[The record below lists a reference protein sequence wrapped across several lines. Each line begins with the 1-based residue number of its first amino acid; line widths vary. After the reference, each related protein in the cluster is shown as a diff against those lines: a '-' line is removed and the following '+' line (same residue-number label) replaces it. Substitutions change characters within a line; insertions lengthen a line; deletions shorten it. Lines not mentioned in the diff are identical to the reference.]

1 MPEAM
6 RDRGQFWSPQPD
18 WENARIERDG
28 YSVRRA
34 LGLGQTLVS
43 GEIDAAIAEFT
54 PDAPEAGLW
63 SVVKAEPFAVRI
75 GRDRALL
82 VSPAPLG
89 VAPGWRNGCAVTPCD
104 DAYAILEISGVALR
118 EILAEG
124 TAVDIEAGSRS
135 AAALFAGV
143 TVFLYRIGPE
153 TARLHVEAPL
163 AAYLWAWLEGRR

>member
-18 WENARIERDG
+18 WGTARIERDG
-28 YSVRRA
+28 YSIRRVP
-34 LGLGQTLVS
+34 GLGQTLVS
-43 GEIDAAIAEFT
+43 GNLGAALNELM

-63 SVVKAEPFAVRI
+63 SVMEVDNFSVRI
-75 GRDRALL
+75 ARDRALL

-89 VAPGWRNGCAVTPCD
+89 VMSGWRNGCAVTPCD
-104 DAYAILEISGVALR
+104 DAYAILEVSGAALR
-118 EILAEG
+118 EIVAEG
-124 TAVDIEAGSRS
+124 TSVDIEAGSRS
-135 AAALFAGV
+135 AAVLFAGV
-143 TVFLYRIGPE
+143 TVFLYRTGPE

>member
-6 RDRGQFWSPQPD
+6 HDRGQFWRPQPD
-18 WENARIERDG
+18 WGTARIERDG
-28 YSVRRA
+28 YMVRRI
-34 LGLGQTLVS
+34 LGLGQALAS

-63 SVVKAEPFAVRI
+63 SVVEAGPFAVRI

-89 VAPGWRNGCAVTPCD
+89 VAPGWRNGYVVTPCD
-104 DAYAILEISGVALR
+104 DAYATLEISGAALR
-118 EILAEG
+118 EIVAEG
-124 TAVDIEAGSRS
+124 TSVDIEAGSRS
-135 AAALFAGV
+135 AAVLFAGV
-143 TVFLYRIGPE
+143 TVFLYRTGPE

-163 AAYLWAWLEGRR
+163 AAYLWAWLEGRD